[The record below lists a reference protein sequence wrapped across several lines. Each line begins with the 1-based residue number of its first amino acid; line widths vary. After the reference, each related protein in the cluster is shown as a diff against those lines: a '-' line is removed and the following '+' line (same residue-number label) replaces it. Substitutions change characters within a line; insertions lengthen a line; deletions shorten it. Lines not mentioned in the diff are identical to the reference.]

1 MTRVS
6 HQAETELN
14 LGQQILLLLTIVQ
27 WLSEIGFEFSGFHG
41 GSDGKET
48 ACNIGDPGLIPK
60 LGRCPGEGNGNP
72 LQYSCLENPMDR
84 GAWWATV
91 HRVLRVGHDWVT
103 SDLPCSSDDKE
114 SACNAGDPGLIP
126 ELGRCSG
133 EGNGNPL
140 QYSCLENLM
149 NRAAKRIFKSEYS
162 LRDLLNNNKQNTIHI
177 VVVPEEERAS

>member
-72 LQYSCLENPMDR
+72 LQYSCLENPIDREAWPATVRGVIRVRHDLVTKPPPPVFLPRELMDR
-84 GAWWATV
+84 GAWQAIVDGITKNQ
-91 HRVLRVGHDWVT
+91 T
-103 SDLPCSSDDKE
+103 
-114 SACNAGDPGLIP
+114 
-126 ELGRCSG
+126 
-133 EGNGNPL
+133 
-140 QYSCLENLM
+140 Q
-149 NRAAKRIFKSEYS
+149 
-162 LRDLLNNNKQNTIHI
+162 LNN
-177 VVVPEEERAS
+177 